1 MTRPV
6 DTPTSTEWDF
16 TYRGRRTP
24 RYATVV
30 AALFVVAHVA
40 VGIVL
45 RVSDTG
51 VRFRV
56 TDQIG
61 LAMIG
66 VVLGGVIMTL
76 TLPRI
81 RVGRSG
87 VAVRNVL
94 GERTFDWDDVEG
106 IWYPDSGHWAR
117 LELPAFEHVP
127 VMAIQANDG
136 SRAVEAMDTIRE
148 LLARYRPESEQTSR

>member
-1 MTRPV
+1 M
-6 DTPTSTEWDF
+6 DSATSTEWDF
-16 TYRGRRTP
+16 TYRSRRTA

-30 AALFVVAHVA
+30 AALFVVANVV
-40 VGIVL
+40 VGILL

-51 VRFRV
+51 VRFRI

-66 VVLGGVIMTL
+66 VVLGSLIMTL

-81 RVGRSG
+81 RVGTAG

-94 GERTFDWDDVEG
+94 GERLFTWDDVEW
-106 IWYPDSGHWAR
+106 IWYPDKGHWAR

-127 VMAIQANDG
+127 VMAIHANDG
-136 SRAVEAMDTIRE
+136 VRAVEAMDTFRE
-148 LLARYRPESEQTSR
+148 LFARYRPDTAAE

>member
-1 MTRPV
+1 MDAST
-6 DTPTSTEWDF
+6 TTEWDF
-16 TYRGRRTP
+16 TYRSRRTA

-30 AALFVVAHVA
+30 AALFVIAHVA
-40 VGIVL
+40 VGILL

-51 VRFRV
+51 VRFRI

-87 VAVRNVL
+87 VAVRNIL
-94 GERTFDWDDVEG
+94 GERVFDWADVEG

-117 LELPAFEHVP
+117 LELPAYEHVP

-136 SRAVEAMDTIRE
+136 LRAVEAMDTFRE
-148 LLARYRPESEQTSR
+148 LLARYRPEAAQE

>member
-1 MTRPV
+1 MESA
-6 DTPTSTEWDF
+6 TSTEWDF
-16 TYRGRRTP
+16 TYRGRRTA

-30 AALFVVAHVA
+30 AALFVIGHVV
-40 VGIVL
+40 VGILL

-51 VRFRV
+51 VRFRI

-66 VVLGGVIMTL
+66 VVLGGAIMTL

-81 RVGRSG
+81 RVGPAG

-94 GERTFDWDDVEG
+94 GERIFVWDDIQG
-106 IWYPDSGHWAR
+106 IWYPDKGHWAR
-117 LELPAFEHVP
+117 LELPAYEHVP

-136 SRAVEAMDTIRE
+136 ARAVEAMDTFRE
-148 LLARYRPESEQTSR
+148 LLARYRPETVQE